1 MRLGFTPG
9 QSILFESFTQSLVV
23 SVRSGVGI
31 SVPCIHGFL
40 DIVLGIPSCPAFVMH
55 RVCPGLSFLV
65 LFGVRKRLEVSST
78 GGEQSSNWENK
89 WDQYLILCSQPAFF
103 KASYVLIS
111 VGDTSLSWVISPFAQ
126 QVNK

>member
-1 MRLGFTPG
+1 M
-9 QSILFESFTQSLVV
+9 
-23 SVRSGVGI
+23 GI
-31 SVPCIHGFL
+31 SVPCVRGFL

-55 RVCPGLSFLV
+55 QVCPGLSFLV
-65 LFGVRKRLEVSST
+65 LFGVRKRLEVSFA

-111 VGDTSLSWVISPFAQ
+111 VGDTSLSWVVSPFAQ